1 MCTFKNALTILL
13 VLFTSS
19 IMVNGQQWS
28 AISSEGNFWS
38 LNTGNVG
45 IGTVSP
51 REKIDILGNGIITGK
66 LGIGVSTNPVKKLE
80 IWDGNAGRFTFSAAS
95 CTSGYEIAQ
104 TIDDTGYKLNVGS
117 SIRNYKI
124 SLNGADKLKLLVN
137 ENIAFGTS
145 SLNGITTGSDNTA
158 LGQYSLY
165 SNTTGYH
172 NIAIGPSAMKLNQTG
187 AQNVAIGVY
196 SLSNCTASDGNT
208 AIGANSLRYTTTGVH
223 NSALGKASL
232 FNNTT
237 GNYNMAIGS
246 LALYNNTT
254 GSNNHSMGFGALTN
268 NTTGFNNIGIGYYAG
283 AYIAN
288 GSSNNA
294 TSNNSLFIGS
304 NTKAQADGQTNQIV
318 IGNDVIG
325 NGSNSV
331 TLGNNSI
338 TRTLLN
344 GNVGIGTTDP
354 QGILHVRGTSDNAW
368 IYFASN
374 GGYTKPKPKIG
385 YGLAFTWNLSGDNGE
400 SIINYSTQAGTSPR
414 LDFTSF
420 DGTNLTTEMTLKY
433 GKLGIGTTTPS
444 EKLTVAG
451 GHGDTKIR
459 LYSTGNGSDI
469 PSNLSLWASEP
480 NWTYYGTGI
489 GYNVNGSP
497 YYGRIDNTR
506 GSSYVRFLPGETK
519 FQFQNTS
526 GINVDAMTILESGK
540 VGIGISNITTEAL
553 LTVNGIIHAREIKVS
568 LEGLAD
574 YVFNSDYSLMP
585 LPEVEKFVKENK
597 HLPEIPSANEV
608 QKNGLSVGEMQNKL
622 LQKIEELT
630 LYVIELQKTNEKQSA
645 EIEELKRK

>member
-1 MCTFKNALTILL
+1 MCTFKNTLTILL

-19 IMVNGQQWS
+19 IMVTGQQWS

-254 GSNNHSMGFGALTN
+254 GSNNHSMGFGALLK

-283 AYIAN
+283 AYIAD

-318 IGNDVIG
+318 IGNDVVG

-331 TLGNNSI
+331 TLGNSAI
-338 TRTLLN
+338 TSTILY
-344 GNVGIGTTDP
+344 GNVGIGTATPNAKLEVAGKIRSYGDIYGSTVLTFQDDSRFPVTQTEVPSLNSTSFSMP
-354 QGILHVRGTSDNAW
+354 QYGIAAPSVGGSADLWIAGNHGIRIFTQGTQRFLIN
-368 IYFASN
+368 SN
-374 GGYTKPKPKIG
+374 GKIAIGVTKPDE
-385 YGLAFTWNLSGDNGE
+385 YLA
-400 SIINYSTQAGTSPR
+400 TSP
-414 LDFTSF
+414 
-420 DGTNLTTEMTLKY
+420 
-433 GKLGIGTTTPS
+433 
-444 EKLTVAG
+444 
-451 GHGDTKIR
+451 
-459 LYSTGNGSDI
+459 
-469 PSNLSLWASEP
+469 
-480 NWTYYGTGI
+480 
-489 GYNVNGSP
+489 
-497 YYGRIDNTR
+497 ID
-506 GSSYVRFLPGETK
+506 E
-519 FQFQNTS
+519 
-526 GINVDAMTILESGK
+526 
-540 VGIGISNITTEAL
+540 L
-553 LTVNGIIHAREIKVS
+553 LTVNGTIHAREIKID
-568 LEGLAD
+568 LNTNLAD
-574 YVFNSDYSLMP
+574 YVFNSDYELMP

-597 HLPEIPSANEV
+597 HLPEIPSAAEV
-608 QKNGLSVGEMQNKL
+608 KENGLSVGEMQNKL

-630 LYVIELQKTNEKQSA
+630 LYVIELQKTNEMQNA